1 LRPSSIFFGGL
12 LLAAPLAAP
21 ALALDPELATGAIAQ
36 RSFQVAE
43 GLDAFPIHD
52 LEQTA
57 DGMLWLAT
65 GQGLVRFD
73 GRRFDVFDRAEFPAL
88 NDDHLH
94 ALALDPEGHLFLG
107 TERAGL
113 LRFTGEA
120 FWAVSRPGLGIDPWA
135 VHELAIGPDH
145 VLWVGDPGQLWRL
158 DRAANSVKPSLPG
171 VKVND
176 LAYDSHGNLWIAT
189 SKGIFRRSGSAL
201 LPVSLPYG
209 IRADDAATLALDRQ
223 DDLWVGGPGKGL
235 SRLTGDLGRGGLPQE
250 VAAEPTFADR
260 RVLTSLVDRRGTLW
274 LGTDEGL
281 YRRHRQS
288 FERIPGPTGRVH
300 CLLEDLQGSL
310 WVGMADR
317 LWQLYAPGTA
327 PLVHAPLLARAE
339 VDGRRVLAT
348 DRIDLEPGRHGLRLQ
363 LALPM
368 LVPGTET
375 RFRYRLGGVDTDWVE
390 SADGVVD
397 LPRLPTGQRL
407 LKAQARIGNGDWQA
421 AELSVALDAPR
432 HWWQDPLL
440 WVAAAAAVATVLW
453 SLRWAFAFFR
463 RPPEDDD

>member
-12 LLAAPLAAP
+12 LAALPAAPSA
-21 ALALDPELATGAIAQ
+21 ALDPDLAIGAIAQ
-36 RSFQVAE
+36 RSFQAAE
-43 GLDAFPIHD
+43 GLEAFPIHD
-52 LEQTA
+52 LEQTG

-65 GQGLVRFD
+65 GKGLVRFD
-73 GRRFDVFDRAEFPAL
+73 GRRFEVYDRAQFPAL
-88 NDDHLH
+88 NDDDLH

-120 FWAVSRPGLGIDPWA
+120 FWAVSRPGLGLDPWA
-135 VHELAIGPDH
+135 VHELAIGADH
-145 VLWVGDPGQLWRL
+145 TLWVGDPGQLWRL
-158 DRAANSVKPSLPG
+158 DRAGNSVKPSLPG

-209 IRADDAATLALDRQ
+209 IRADDAETLALDHQ
-223 DDLWVGGPGKGL
+223 DDLWVGGPGRGL
-235 SRLTGDLGRGGLPQE
+235 SRLSGDLGRGGLPQE
-250 VAAEPTFADR
+250 VAVEPAFADR

-281 YRRHRQS
+281 YRRHRQG
-288 FERIPGPTGRVH
+288 FERVPGPTGVVH

-327 PLVHAPLLARAE
+327 PLVHAPLLGRAE
-339 VDGRRVLAT
+339 IDGRRILAT
-348 DRIDLEPGRHGLRLQ
+348 HRIELAPGRHSVRLQ
-363 LALPM
+363 LTLPALI
-368 LVPGTET
+368 PGTET
-375 RFRYRLGGVDTDWVE
+375 RFRYRLEGVDADWVE
-390 SADGVVD
+390 LAEGVID

-407 LKAQARIGNGDWQA
+407 LRAQARVGSGDWQP
-421 AELSVALDAPR
+421 AELVIAVDAPR
-432 HWWQDPLL
+432 HEWQNPWL
-440 WVAAAAAVATVLW
+440 WVAGAAAVATLLW
-453 SLRWAFAFFR
+453 SLRWALAFFR